1 MADFTYKDYMDFVNI
16 SLTEENVNKYEFQ
29 YISGK
34 LTFSPTT
41 LEINFLYSMAI
52 HYMDIFIKTDK
63 GRYNAL
69 FLKEDKYYKPIF
81 YSLKAVELFKQFNNY
96 SEEYIE
102 IIKRIYTNLGNYYAN
117 QFRVYEALECYNNAL
132 FYDFHFEMAKANK
145 LVCIEKIEGI
155 KYYVDNAKLL
165 YYLCDEYSVLETKYL
180 EDGNEFFNNKK
191 KHYEFLFKKAIKNYK
206 NGKVKDNPV
215 SSFNFLI
222 LDEMENT
229 YTKWVLENCLYL
241 NPLNSI
247 ELSEEAMQDKLND
260 MYWNLDKEQTALI
273 IQLFENYLYYREK
286 IYKNR
291 KLKNDNELRECI
303 STFKDIFSLF
313 DQVAFFLHR
322 YFDLDM
328 EDKKVSYLRIFNG
341 DTKCKNGNRLLD
353 IHNTNL
359 FALYWIKRE
368 YRTENDDLKIHNYV
382 SSNCRELTTLRTKI
396 EHRTTMLS
404 EQEKQEIVPK
414 SIGLLKIMRNVLLYL
429 NALVYQESCPS
440 LYKNGIRDTN
450 LVYLSLG
457 NGEHLFN

>member
-29 YISGK
+29 YISGE

-41 LEINFLYSMAI
+41 LEINFLYSLAI

-132 FYDFHFEMAKANK
+132 CYDFYFEMAKANK

-165 YYLCDEYSVLETKYL
+165 YYLCDEYSVLETNHL

-191 KHYEFLFKKAIKNYK
+191 KHYKLLFKKTIK
-206 NGKVKDNPV
+206 NGKVKDNPI
-215 SSFNFLI
+215 SSFNYLI

-229 YTKWVLENCLYL
+229 YIKWVLENCL
-241 NPLNSI
+241 
-247 ELSEEAMQDKLND
+247 
-260 MYWNLDKEQTALI
+260 
-273 IQLFENYLYYREK
+273 
-286 IYKNR
+286 
-291 KLKNDNELRECI
+291 
-303 STFKDIFSLF
+303 
-313 DQVAFFLHR
+313 
-322 YFDLDM
+322 
-328 EDKKVSYLRIFNG
+328 
-341 DTKCKNGNRLLD
+341 
-353 IHNTNL
+353 
-359 FALYWIKRE
+359 
-368 YRTENDDLKIHNYV
+368 
-382 SSNCRELTTLRTKI
+382 
-396 EHRTTMLS
+396 
-404 EQEKQEIVPK
+404 
-414 SIGLLKIMRNVLLYL
+414 
-429 NALVYQESCPS
+429 
-440 LYKNGIRDTN
+440 
-450 LVYLSLG
+450 
-457 NGEHLFN
+457 